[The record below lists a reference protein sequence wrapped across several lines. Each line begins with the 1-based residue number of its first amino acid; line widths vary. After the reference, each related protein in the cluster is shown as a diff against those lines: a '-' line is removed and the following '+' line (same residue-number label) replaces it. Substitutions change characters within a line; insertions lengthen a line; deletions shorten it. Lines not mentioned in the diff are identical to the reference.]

1 MAFCGIAFAVLI
13 FYLATALR
21 HKRIAKENEE
31 LVKKKEEEAKEAMLK
46 AEAEKALQAAAEALE
61 AEKKAEEARNKS
73 KETDSWTAWIVY
85 GILLVMVLV
94 GIWGV
99 FIRDSDLEFSKPLE
113 WSRGDI
119 MREPAPS
126 VATPP
131 PAP

>member
-1 MAFCGIAFAVLI
+1 MALGALI
-13 FYLATALR
+13 FYISVALR
-21 HKRIAKENEE
+21 YRLVAKRHEE

-85 GILLVMVLV
+85 GILLVVVLV